1 MSTIKLVTAKI
12 LGNDEITPGYF
23 VLKVESSELA
33 SLARPGQFAHI
44 KCGDE
49 KGIILRR
56 PFSFYKV
63 EGENVF
69 FIYQVKGRGT
79 GVLKRRHPGEDISI
93 LGPLG
98 NGFWLEN
105 NGKKKIIVA
114 GGMGIAPFPFMI
126 KDMVSNAKIL
136 PKDIIF
142 IYGAKRKEFL
152 IGLDEF
158 RNFGISLYIATDNG
172 KEGFKGT
179 APELLSAL
187 FKKEE
192 LKSGDYFT
200 CGPEEMIRNVVEIAK
215 KQESRV
221 QVSLEERMACG
232 VGVCLSCVRKVKNQY
247 LRVCKEGPVFWGDEV
262 EW

>member
-12 LGNDEITPGYF
+12 LGNDELASGYF
-23 VLKVESSELA
+23 ILKVESSELA

-56 PFSFYKV
+56 PFSFYKI

-79 GVLKRRHPGEDISI
+79 GVLKRRLPGEDISI

-98 NGFWLEN
+98 NGFQYEN

-126 KDMVSNAKIL
+126 KDIVSNVKIL
-136 PKDIIF
+136 PEDIVL
-142 IYGAKRKEFL
+142 IYGAERKGL
-152 IGLDEF
+152 LVRLDEF
-158 RNFGISLYIATDNG
+158 RKVGISLYSSTDNG
-172 KEGFKGT
+172 EEGFRGT
-179 APELLSAL
+179 ASELLSVL
-187 FKKEE
+187 LKKGE
-192 LKSGDYFT
+192 LKNGDYFT
-200 CGPEEMIRNVVEIAK
+200 CGPEKMMRNVVEIVK
-215 KQESRV
+215 KFGGRV
-221 QVSLEERMACG
+221 QVSLEERMGCG
-232 VGVCLSCVRKVKNQY
+232 LGACLSCVRKIKGEY